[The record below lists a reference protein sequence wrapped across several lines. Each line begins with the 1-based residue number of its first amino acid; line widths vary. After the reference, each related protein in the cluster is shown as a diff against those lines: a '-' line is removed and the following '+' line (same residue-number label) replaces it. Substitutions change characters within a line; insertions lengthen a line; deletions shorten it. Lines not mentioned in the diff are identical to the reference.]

1 MLWVFKILT
10 NSFCYAMF
18 SENPKMINLN
28 LKKDSRRRESRKV
41 ARASATD
48 ADAQVKKIFSNADQR
63 LILMVRN

>member
-1 MLWVFKILT
+1 
-10 NSFCYAMF
+10 MF